1 MVTTPW
7 LRASK
12 PVELA
17 TVFQKFKSR
26 HVSALVSV
34 ADAALFGERQRLIEL
49 ATATRLPA
57 MFPDRPFANAG
68 GLLFYGPDVI
78 DLFKRAASYVDRFL
92 KGAQPGDLPVE
103 QPTRF
108 ELVIN
113 LKAAKVI
120 GIVIPLLLLARA
132 DEVIE

>member
-1 MVTTPW
+1 M
-7 LRASK
+7 
-12 PVELA
+12 
-17 TVFQKFKSR
+17 FQKFKSR
-26 HVSALVSV
+26 HVFALVSV

-92 KGAQPGDLPVE
+92 KGAQPGE

-120 GIVIPLLLLARA
+120 DIVIPLSLLARA